1 MNGTIY
7 TSDPALPFAD
17 AVAVR
22 GGRVLRVGTYASVQD
37 LVGRGTRRLDLEGK
51 LVVPGFIDS
60 HVHLIFGG
68 LQMMRVELR
77 SVKRQDD
84 FVRKVKESIRDKRP
98 GDWVLGG
105 GWNNDI
111 WGGDLPSASWI
122 DDITRDNPVWL
133 SRMDGHMGLAN
144 SLALEIAGITNI
156 THDPVGG
163 TIVKT
168 IDGEPTGLLVDS
180 AMKLVLS
187 VIPEVS
193 IHERRDA
200 LIRASKYALMRGVTT
215 VIDFGRYFPGASV
228 DHVWQDF
235 SDVYRFADFSGK
247 MFIRVCLFFPMQTWP
262 RLVEL
267 FKEKGRAFSQWIY
280 LGGVKAFADGSLG
293 SNSALFYEPYEDD
306 SRNYGLQVSDFDWL
320 LNATLASDNSGLQ
333 VAVHAIGDKA
343 NDMVLNLFNTVASS
357 NGVRDR
363 RFRIEHAQHLAP
375 GSAARFGQQ
384 RVIASVQ
391 PDHLLDDADSCVKKI
406 GATRAQKGSYL
417 FKSLLAGSAKVAF
430 GSDWPVA
437 DINPVGAI
445 RTALTRIPPGW
456 EAAWIATE
464 CVGLHD
470 ALNAYTLSA
479 AYACNLDDKLGS
491 LSTGKYADFVVLNAT
506 WDEFVRQ
513 DGSTV
518 VSSTYVN
525 GVQAYP

>member
-1 MNGTIY
+1 M
-7 TSDPALPFAD
+7 
-17 AVAVR
+17 
-22 GGRVLRVGTYASVQD
+22 QD
-37 LVGRGTRRLDLEGK
+37 LVGHGTRELDLQGK
-51 LVVPGFIDS
+51 VAVPGFIDS

-68 LQMMRVELR
+68 LQMARVELR
-77 SVKRQDD
+77 GVKCQDD
-84 FVRKVKESIRDKRP
+84 FVRKVKESLRDKQP

-111 WGGDLPSASWI
+111 WGGDMPAASWI

-144 SLALEIAGITNI
+144 SLALEVAGITNI

-163 TIVKT
+163 AIMKT
-168 IDGEPTGLLVDS
+168 MDGEPTGLLVDS

-200 LIRASKYALMRGVTT
+200 LLRASKYALMRGVTT

-228 DHVWQDF
+228 DHAWQDI
-235 SDVYRFADFSGK
+235 SDVYRFADSAGK
-247 MFIRVCLFFPMQTWP
+247 MFIRVCLFFPMQTWS
-262 RLVEL
+262 RLLEL

-306 SRNYGLQVSDFDWL
+306 SHNYGLQVSDFDWL

-384 RVIASVQ
+384 GIIASVQ
-391 PDHLLDDADSCVKKI
+391 PDHLLDDADSSVKKI

-417 FKSLLAGSAKVAF
+417 FQSLLAGGAKVAF

-437 DINPVGAI
+437 DINPLGGI
-445 RTALTRIPPGW
+445 RTAFTRIPPGW
-456 EAAWIATE
+456 EAAWIPTE

-470 ALNAYTLSA
+470 ALNAYTISA

-491 LSTGKYADFVVLNAT
+491 LTIGKYADFVILNAT
-506 WDEFVRQ
+506 WDEFARQ

-518 VSSTYVN
+518 VSATYVN